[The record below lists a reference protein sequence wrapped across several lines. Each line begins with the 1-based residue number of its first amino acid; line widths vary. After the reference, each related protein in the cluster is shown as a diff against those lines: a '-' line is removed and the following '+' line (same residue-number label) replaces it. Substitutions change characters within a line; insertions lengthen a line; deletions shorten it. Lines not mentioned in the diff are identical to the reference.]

1 MAGLTNTVL
10 KAKVLPEDE
19 EDDEGHEH
27 ERDDDPDQDAKN
39 WSELQGNRALWK
51 WENLEIGQEFSKNMT
66 RLTSVS
72 FCV

>member
-1 MAGLTNTVL
+1 MSFFSQQIVILIINIAGLTNTVL

-39 WSELQGNRALWK
+39 WSELQGNWALWK
-51 WENLEIGQEFSKNMT
+51 
-66 RLTSVS
+66 
-72 FCV
+72 